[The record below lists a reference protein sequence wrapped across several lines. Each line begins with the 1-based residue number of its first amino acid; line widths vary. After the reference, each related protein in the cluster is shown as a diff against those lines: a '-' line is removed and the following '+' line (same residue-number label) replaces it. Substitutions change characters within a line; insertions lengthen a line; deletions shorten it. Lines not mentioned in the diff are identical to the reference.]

1 MESDTLPLPSDLRWR
16 RLVVV
21 ALYVGLLFAFRRLA
35 PVFVCFIVLER
46 LLGWAASSLA
56 ARAGLPP
63 RAALWSV
70 VASSAGLGALGGY
83 LGVRRVAGAVRALR
97 AGAPA
102 YWDGLVASPVVAHLR
117 QLAGGEGEGLGDS
130 VKAHAMTALH
140 YATATA
146 HVAVYLLIGLL
157 LALIY
162 LFERDEIERFR
173 ADLAP
178 ASVGGTL
185 VRWLGYA
192 ADAVAVTARMQA
204 VVAVVNAALTLP
216 VLWALRL
223 PNVPLLALLILV
235 SGLLPVVGN
244 LLSGAVL
251 CAVAYQ
257 ARGAWAVGVF
267 LAVTFV
273 LHKIESYYLN
283 PRLAAEHVKLPGL
296 LLVVSLL
303 LFEQAFGFAGLFL
316 SFPSLYVAMRI
327 RNEWKAVDEARRA
340 PPSAA
345 GPGAGGD
352 SAPRTAA

>member
-1 MESDTLPLPSDLRWR
+1 MESDTLPLPADLRWR
-16 RLVVV
+16 RIIAV
-21 ALYVGLLFAFRRLA
+21 ALFLGLLFTFRRLA

-46 LLGWAASSLA
+46 AIGGAVATLA
-56 ARAGLPP
+56 GRAKLSP
-63 RAALWSV
+63 RASLLTVLGGLV
-70 VASSAGLGALGGY
+70 VLIAGGGY
-83 LGVRRVAGAVRALR
+83 LGVRRLVGAVRALR
-97 AGAPA
+97 AEAPG
-102 YWDGLVASPVVAHLR
+102 YWDTLVANPVVGHLR
-117 QLAGGEGEGLGDS
+117 QLAGAEGESLVES
-130 VKAHAMTALH
+130 VKAHAMAALH

-146 HVAVYLLIGLL
+146 HVAVYLIIGLL

-162 LFERDEIERFR
+162 LFERTEIDHFFAE
-173 ADLAP
+173 LAP

-185 VRWLGYA
+185 ARWLGYA

-216 VLWALRL
+216 VLWLLGL

-257 ARGAWAVGVF
+257 AKGTWAVGVF

-273 LHKIESYYLN
+273 LHKVESYYLN

-303 LFEQAFGFAGLFL
+303 LFEQLFGFAGLFL
-316 SFPSLYVAMRI
+316 SFPALYVAMRI
-327 RNEWKAVDEARRA
+327 RNEWKTADAARLLSA
-340 PPSAA
+340 GAA
-345 GPGAGGD
+345 GPPASG
-352 SAPRTAA
+352 APRAAA